1 MMTAD
6 NIFSS
11 ESLNDDKADEI
22 RFTGGKY
29 VGKNG
34 WLRRSKHLCGERKVY
49 VLVDLGTND
58 AVKKTYVNIEYVDGR
73 AGEPTSYMEALMQQ
87 HLNIETT
94 MNDLCKKLARFDIR
108 TRKAELLQ
116 EFATR
121 LDTAVDR
128 QEAMG
133 RHANWKRVVF
143 DEDGN
148 MENA

>member
-1 MMTAD
+1 MD

-29 VGKNG
+29 VGKKG

-58 AVKKTYVNIEYVDGR
+58 AVKKTFVNIEYVEQR
-73 AGEPTSYMEALMQQ
+73 AGEPTSYIEALMQQ
-87 HLNIETT
+87 HSDVEIS
-94 MNDLCKKLARFDIR
+94 MNDLCKKLARFDICG
-108 TRKAELLQ
+108 TRKAAILQ
-116 EFATR
+116 KFATR
-121 LDTAVDR
+121 LDTAINR

-133 RHANWKRVVF
+133 RHANWKRVDF

-148 MENA
+148 MVNA